1 MIIQHKNYI
10 RFFAPEYWYLMA
22 LEILLQFDKR
32 IDRHTIQ
39 PEKTADI
46 VEEVADYYPHQLFP
60 HHWGVIKKIY
70 RPKED
75 ERPDWMTIQYNG
87 KDINLQAT
95 ELDRLYAS
103 EKEAVGV
110 RFGSLTSYLLLDIDF
125 LSKCHPNINRSEW
138 NRLLKTL
145 ETIGL
150 LNPIKILSS
159 DSGGRHIYYWFNN
172 REQLDTF
179 KVAQLLWSVCHA
191 HGFDIKQGNIEIFP
205 HCKKFTPTP
214 SSYNGHRLPLQ
225 PNSGSVL
232 LDDDED
238 GDIERWDILN
248 PWGEFCQRVQ
258 NSQQDMA
265 LLRKKIAWG
274 VKYHQ
279 EHNSF
284 SSAGT
289 MTTTAAE
296 WLKNLDDRLQLGWTD
311 KGQTNELIRTACVR
325 EWVFTSDGER
335 NDDAVLKRLINM
347 PGYFE
352 HCGHQ
357 HEIELRVRDW
367 MTCVINAYWPYSR
380 QDMRHGRPIL
390 KSDAIL
396 DPNNPPPEPQPKSSK
411 RQDDVLAR
419 LRQTVAALVD
429 RPLPTK
435 INEIV
440 RLIQEKAKEMFGK
453 GFGINTLYRSKY
465 AVEWRVLVANLQTEA
480 QQAPSHIVSEP
491 ETTKKSPSNPDTKS
505 TFSHLIL
512 MKVGNLMRI
521 SIINFLSNIASEIES
536 ISNTVVNRSED
547 FIFESEPSIETGQFI
562 SFTNGHPSA
571 GAVVTDINFPNQSF
585 ASEPSS
591 EGQQLSEHSDSSA
604 SLTEVSIPI
613 GEIFEDF
620 DVSDRSIPDNIPE
633 PQSIDSNPHDEIQHL
648 VPEQLVDRLEATNQ
662 PFLEGAVVSDFF
674 GDRSATVA
682 EQETDESTDEEWPD
696 IGDYLRRLP
705 IVSGGKSYPEL
716 IARVVSTSGLGWQ
729 LECAEGKLWACPFNM
744 VGETWVFHYSSE

>member
-1 MIIQHKNYI
+1 MIIQNRNYI

-32 IDRHTIQ
+32 SDRHTIQ

-70 RPKED
+70 RPKEG

-95 ELDRLYAS
+95 ELDKLYAS
-103 EKEAVGV
+103 GKEAVGV
-110 RFGSLTSYLLLDIDF
+110 RFGSLTSYLLLDIDY

-232 LDDDED
+232 LDDYED

-296 WLKNLDDRLQLGWTD
+296 WLKNLDDRLLLGWTD

-335 NDDAVLKRLINM
+335 KDDAVLKQLINM

-396 DPNNPPPEPQPKSSK
+396 DPNNPPPAPQPKSSK
-411 RQDDVLAR
+411 RQDDVLTR
-419 LRQTVAALVD
+419 LRQTVTALVEQ
-429 RPLPTK
+429 PLPTK

-440 RLIQEKAKEMFGK
+440 QLIQEKAKEIFGK

-465 AVEWRVLVANLQTEA
+465 AVEWRVLVDQIQNET
-480 QQAPSHIVSEP
+480 QQALSHIVSES
-491 ETTKKSPSNPDTKS
+491 ETIKKSPSSLEFKS
-505 TFSHLIL
+505 TFSHFTL

-521 SIINFLSNIASEIES
+521 SIINFLSNIASKIEYIPNS
-536 ISNTVVNRSED
+536 LVNRSED
-547 FIFESEPSIETGQFI
+547 LIFGTVTPIETEQFI
-562 SFTNGHPSA
+562 SFTNGCSTT
-571 GAVVTDINFPNQSF
+571 GAVVTDINFSNQSF
-585 ASEPSS
+585 VSVPLIEVQQSS
-591 EGQQLSEHSDSSA
+591 EDSVSSLSP
-604 SLTEVSIPI
+604 TQVGTSISEI
-613 GEIFEDF
+613 LGEIE
-620 DVSDRSIPDNIPE
+620 VSDRSISDNILE
-633 PQSIDSNPHDEIQHL
+633 PQLIDLISHNEIQHL
-648 VPEQLVDRLEATNQ
+648 VPERSVDQVEVTYQPVLESAVGRD
-662 PFLEGAVVSDFF
+662 FLSE
-674 GDRSATVA
+674 RSKTVA
-682 EQETDESTDEEWPD
+682 ELETDDEQWPV

-744 VGETWVFHYSSE
+744 VGETWVFYYPSE

>member
-10 RFFAPEYWYLMA
+10 RFFSPEYWYLMA
-22 LEILLQFDKR
+22 LEILLQLNTRVDQF
-32 IDRHTIQ
+32 TIQ
-39 PEKTADI
+39 PEKKATI
-46 VEEVADYYPHQLFP
+46 VEESVDFYPHQLFP

-87 KDINLQAT
+87 KDTKIQAT

-103 EKEAVGV
+103 DKEAVGV
-110 RFGSLTSYLLLDIDF
+110 RFGPLTSYLMLDIDI
-125 LSKCHPNINRSEW
+125 LSKCHPNIDRSEW

-159 DSGGRHIYYWFNN
+159 DSGGRHIYFWFNN
-172 REQLDTF
+172 GEQLDTF

-191 HGFDIKQGNIEIFP
+191 NGFELKQGNIEIFP

-232 LDDDED
+232 LDDDAD

-284 SSAGT
+284 GSAGT

-335 NDDAVLKRLINM
+335 NDDAVLKQLINM
-347 PGYFE
+347 PGYLE

-396 DPNNPPPEPQPKSSK
+396 DPNNPPPEPQPKSTK
-411 RQDDVLAR
+411 RHDDVLTR
-419 LRQTVAALVD
+419 IRQTVSALVD
-429 RPLPTK
+429 LPLPTK

-440 RLIQEKAKEMFGK
+440 QLIQEKAKEIFGK

-465 AVEWRVLVANLQTEA
+465 AAEWRILVDKVQNEA
-480 QQAPSHIVSEP
+480 QQALSHILPEP
-491 ETTKKSPSNPDTKS
+491 ETTKKSPSNLDRKS
-505 TFSHLIL
+505 TFSHFFT
-512 MKVGNLMRI
+512 MKVGNLLRF
-521 SIINFLSNIASEIES
+521 SIINFLANIASQIEN
-536 ISNTVVNRSED
+536 ISNSVVNTTED
-547 FIFESEPSIETGQFI
+547 FIFESEPMIETDQFI
-562 SFTNGHPSA
+562 SFTNGHLSA

-591 EGQQLSEHSDSSA
+591 EGQQLSEYSDSSG
-604 SLTEVSIPI
+604 SSMEVSMPI
-613 GEIFEDF
+613 VEIFEDF
-620 DVSDRSIPDNIPE
+620 EVCDRSIPSNITDPKLN
-633 PQSIDSNPHDEIQHL
+633 DSSSCDEIQHL
-648 VPEQLVDRLEATNQ
+648 VPEQFVDEAEATNQ

-674 GDRSATVA
+674 GDRSATLA
-682 EQETDESTDEEWPD
+682 EPETDENTDEEWPE

-744 VGETWVFHYSSE
+744 VGETWVIYDPSE

>member
-1 MIIQHKNYI
+1 MIIQNKNYI

-22 LEILLQFDKR
+22 LEILLQLNTR
-32 IDRHTIQ
+32 VDRYTIQ
-39 PEKTADI
+39 PEKTADVV
-46 VEEVADYYPHQLFP
+46 VETADYYPHQLFP

-70 RPKED
+70 RPKQD

-87 KDINLQAT
+87 KDINIQAT

-110 RFGSLTSYLLLDIDF
+110 RFGALTSYLLLDIDF

-232 LDDDED
+232 LDDYED

-258 NSQQDMA
+258 NSQQNMA

-284 SSAGT
+284 GSAGT

-335 NDDAVLKRLINM
+335 NDDAVLKQLLNM

-367 MTCVINAYWPYSR
+367 MSCVINAYWPYSR

-429 RPLPTK
+429 QQLPAK

-440 RLIQEKAKEMFGK
+440 QLIQEKAKEMFGK

-465 AVEWRVLVANLQTEA
+465 AAEWRILVDKLQNEA
-480 QQAPSHIVSEP
+480 QQALSHIVSEP
-491 ETTKKSPSNPDTKS
+491 ETTKKSSSTPDPKS
-505 TFSHLIL
+505 TFSHFTL
-512 MKVGNLMRI
+512 MKVGDLMRI
-521 SIINFLSNIASEIES
+521 SIINFLSNTASKIEN
-536 ISNTVVNRSED
+536 ISNSVVNRSED
-547 FIFESEPSIETGQFI
+547 FIFETESSIETDQFI
-562 SFTNGHPSA
+562 SFTNGHLSA

-585 ASEPSS
+585 VSEPSS
-591 EGQQLSEHSDSSA
+591 EVQQLSEHSDSSLP
-604 SLTEVSIPI
+604 SIEVSTPI
-613 GEIFEDF
+613 SEIFLDI
-620 DVSDRSIPDNIPE
+620 DVSDRSTPVDINE

-648 VPEQLVDRLEATNQ
+648 VPEQFVDQLEATNQ

-674 GDRSATVA
+674 DDRSATVA
-682 EQETDESTDEEWPD
+682 QQEIDENIDEEWPD

-744 VGETWVFHYSSE
+744 VGETWVFYYPSE